1 MAQVDGLSM
10 TPELGDAV
18 GSSQHWAAVGVT
30 LLVVAL
36 AVGLHYEALQQLNR
50 RMPHWRLPR
59 HPRILVMIFC
69 ILAMHI
75 AEIWLFG
82 IAIYALVQ
90 MPDVGRIVGADPLH
104 LLDAIYV
111 SATTY
116 STLGY
121 GDLVPEGAI
130 RFLLG
135 TEAVVG
141 LVMITW
147 SASFA
152 YLEMARYWK
161 AGD

>member
-1 MAQVDGLSM
+1 M
-10 TPELGDAV
+10 
-18 GSSQHWAAVGVT
+18 SQEFGNALTSVHHWAAVVATGM
-30 LLVVAL
+30 VVAL
-36 AVGLHYEALQQLNR
+36 AIFLHYEALQQLNR
-50 RMPHWRLPR
+50 RMPHWKLPR

-75 AEIWLFG
+75 LEIWVFG
-82 IAIYALVQ
+82 LAIFTLVQ
-90 MPDVGRIVGADPLH
+90 RPDIGSIAGGDPLN
-104 LLDAIYV
+104 LLDAVYL

-121 GDLVPEGAI
+121 GDLVPRGPI

-141 LVMITW
+141 FVMITW

-152 YLEMARYWK
+152 YLEMARYWRSS
-161 AGD
+161 D